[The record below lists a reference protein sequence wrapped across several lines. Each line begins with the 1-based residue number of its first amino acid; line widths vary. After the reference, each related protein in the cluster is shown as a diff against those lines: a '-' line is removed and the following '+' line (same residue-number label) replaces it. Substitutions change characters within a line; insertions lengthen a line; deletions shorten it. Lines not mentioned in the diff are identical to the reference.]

1 MKKIIIATAILLGA
15 SSAALAQSAWTTGT
29 AADSAG
35 AGYAAPYGGGLYAYA
50 PGVVSRH
57 SSGLSAFAMVPH
69 TQARAIDNPS
79 LTGGGSW
86 GYNESARHD
95 W

>member
-1 MKKIIIATAILLGA
+1 MKKIIAATAILLGA

-29 AADSAG
+29 AADTAA
-35 AGYAAPYGGGLYAYA
+35 AGYNTPYGGGLYAYD
-50 PGVVSRH
+50 PGFASRH
-57 SSGLSAFAMVPH
+57 SSGLHAFAMVPR
-69 TQARAIDNPS
+69 TQAGSSDNPA

-86 GYNESARHD
+86 GYNESVRHD